1 MSKHRNFSPE
11 SKRDAV
17 ELTRMEGVA
26 IRQFAKNPGIGSTI
40 QV

>member
-1 MSKHRNFSPE
+1 
-11 SKRDAV
+11 V

-26 IRQFAKNPGIGSTI
+26 IRQFAKNPGIRSTI